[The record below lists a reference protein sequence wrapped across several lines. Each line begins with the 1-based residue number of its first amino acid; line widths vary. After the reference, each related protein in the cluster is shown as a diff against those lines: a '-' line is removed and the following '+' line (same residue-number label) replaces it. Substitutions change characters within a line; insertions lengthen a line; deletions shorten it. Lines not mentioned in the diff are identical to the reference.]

1 MTTIKV
7 VWFPNPDE
15 PENVWG
21 DESDFFGD
29 LDPYLYDDCFPENY
43 WEEKMAELLAAL
55 EREESEYDE
64 F

>member
-1 MTTIKV
+1 MDAIKF
-7 VWFPNPDE
+7 VWFHEPDE
-15 PENVWG
+15 SDSYWG
-21 DESDFFGD
+21 DESDFLGD

-43 WEEKMAELLAAL
+43 WEEKLAESLAAL